1 MSLNNCCLYTRN
13 QAFFL
18 VDDVERKA
26 IVLSIRGTMSPRD
39 ILTDLCASCEN
50 FFVEDKSEVVE
61 IGDIE
66 CDDGRGYANSSL
78 STIMVGR
85 AHKGMVY
92 AAKSISK
99 MTGKII
105 TDELR
110 SKADYSLVIVGH
122 SLGGGVAGKLSS
134 CSFP

>member
-1 MSLNNCCLYTRN
+1 M
-13 QAFFL
+13 
-18 VDDVERKA
+18 
-26 IVLSIRGTMSPRD
+26 
-39 ILTDLCASCEN
+39 
-50 FFVEDKSEVVE
+50 EDKSEVVE

-66 CDDGRGYANSSL
+66 CDDDREFVNSTL

-99 MTGKII
+99 MTRKIV

-110 SKADYSLVIVGH
+110 SKSDYSLVIVGH
-122 SLGGGVAGKLSS
+122 SLGGGVAGKLPG
-134 CSFP
+134 CCFP